1 MQTDVKVFTPELLV
15 EIFPELTVKVVDGEF
30 KRYNLHTD
38 SIDHIQL
45 LKLAKVQVES
55 NVNLIIRRYDK
66 GLTIKFT
73 EKENAKIDHH
83 GRYETIRDY
92 FELALPQDARIAAFD
107 NTSKVRLDYPA
118 KSLSHAILQSFYIS
132 DSPQGAEYW
141 QDIIL
146 ENS

>member
-1 MQTDVKVFTPELLV
+1 MQTDAKVFTPELLI
-15 EIFPELTVKVVDGEF
+15 EIFPDLTVKVANGEF

-55 NVNLIIRRYDK
+55 NVNLIVRRYDK
-66 GLTIKFT
+66 GLTITFT
-73 EKENAKIDHH
+73 EKESSIEPRFTMK
-83 GRYETIRDY
+83 TIRDF
-92 FELALPQDARIAAFD
+92 FELVLPQDARMAAFD

-118 KSLSHAILQSFYIS
+118 KNLADAILQSFYIS
-132 DSPQGAEYW
+132 DTPQGAEYW
-141 QDIIL
+141 QDVIL

>member
-1 MQTDVKVFTPELLV
+1 MQTDARVFTPELLV
-15 EIFPELTVKVVDGEF
+15 EIFPELTVKVVNGEF

-55 NVNLIIRRYDK
+55 NVNLIVRRYDK
-66 GLTIKFT
+66 GLTISFT
-73 EKENAKIDHH
+73 PKEIIPIEPK
-83 GRYETIRDY
+83 GRHETIRDF
-92 FELALPQDARIAAFD
+92 FELVLPQDARMAAFD

-118 KSLSHAILQSFYIS
+118 KNLADAILQSFYIS
-132 DSPQGAEYW
+132 DTPQGAEYW